1 MTLKEFLADCR
12 QGANPS
18 EVAKLCAIIEMQ
30 DAELRAA
37 EQKLDGIKY
46 SLESRVYTLDEDEF
60 CKVFE
65 VRDDIQIAQAQIELL
80 LNSAALLKERG

>member
-46 SLESRVYTLDEDEF
+46 SLESRVYTLD
-60 CKVFE
+60 
-65 VRDDIQIAQAQIELL
+65 
-80 LNSAALLKERG
+80 